1 MGVGF
6 SIRIGGV
13 IMTELEKSKIR
24 SLYNRINSNVN
35 YAKKLG
41 LEQTNYHVEFQ
52 QMAIRFGVKF
62 TKSGNISKESGLTI
76 AQLKSLE
83 KLSKIS
89 SKFAKKYGSTKKT
102 KVIKVQKFLN
112 TKIQYIYEKIKNADN
127 EEEFQLSQKFDAML
141 EDGLRAYDYDE
152 IYNMLNKLDA
162 FNTSYEYNPFL
173 DKYPSRG
180 ERRKMKFDSKKKKR

>member
-1 MGVGF
+1 
-6 SIRIGGV
+6 
-13 IMTELEKSKIR
+13 MTELEKSKIR

-52 QMAIRFGVKF
+52 QMEIRFGVKF

-127 EEEFQLSQKFDAML
+127 EEEFKLSQKFDAML

-152 IYNMLNKLDA
+152 IYNILNKLDA

-173 DKYPSRG
+173 NKYPSRG
-180 ERRKMKFDSKKKKR
+180 ERRKMKFDYKKKKRWFFWIKILLKK